1 MLKRVLVPLDG
12 SKSAEAILPHVYR
25 LLKRVG
31 GGVILLRSAAPGPE
45 GEAAAEYLEG
55 VEEKVARRGLRAGK
69 LVLPLAADAAI
80 LEAAKGERADLI
92 AMATHG
98 HSRLSRLLFGS
109 VTDAVLRTSPI
120 PVLVARSFL
129 TTIPGPL
136 VPLADRP
143 VRTILVPL
151 GTGPDSLVALPPV
164 AEVARITGAQVLLV
178 RVLEGGLPSDRA
190 PVPTAEAACREL
202 TDAARFFLEPT
213 VRMRVHCEQGAVAP
227 TLLELCRSQ
236 DVDLVALATHG
247 RSDWSRFLKGS
258 ITEAL
263 LRELEIPVLGIRA
276 PDRKGEASPPGE
288 ESTGLNPAPLPL
300 SPA

>member
-12 SKSAEAILPHVYR
+12 SKSAEAILPQVYR

-31 GGVILLRSAAPGPE
+31 GGVILLRAAVPGPE
-45 GEAAAEYLEG
+45 DEAATEYLKG
-55 VEEKVARRGLRAGK
+55 IEEKVARRGLRVGK

-80 LEAAKGERADLI
+80 QEVAKDERADLI

-98 HSRLSRLLFGS
+98 HSRLSQLLFGS
-109 VTDAVLRTSPI
+109 VTDAVLRTSPV

-129 TTIPGPL
+129 TANPAPP

-151 GTGPDSLVALPPV
+151 GTGPDSLAALPTV

-178 RVLEGGLPSDRA
+178 RVLEEGPAGP
-190 PVPTAEAACREL
+190 ACREL
-202 TDAARFFLEPT
+202 SDAARSFLEPT
-213 VRMRVHCEQGAVAP
+213 VETRVHCEQGAVAP

-247 RSDWSRFLKGS
+247 RSEWSRFLKGS

-263 LRELEIPVLGIRA
+263 LRELEIPILGIRPPDLKGA
-276 PDRKGEASPPGE
+276 PSPPGE
-288 ESTGLNPAPLPL
+288 ESAGLNPAPLPL